1 MARISDITNLN
12 KKQIDEILWR
22 EEDPTVDPLE
32 GLEEESDIEENLT
45 EADSS
50 FDSSYDE
57 SCNETSPQKAQ
68 SVRLL
73 CITFNHIKC
82 LFCYITVWYVLV

>member
-1 MARISDITNLN
+1 MARRSDLTNL
-12 KKQIDEILWR
+12 KKQQIQEILWR
-22 EEDPTVDPLE
+22 EEDPQVDPLE
-32 GLEEESDIEENLT
+32 DLEEESDIEEDHT

-68 SVRLL
+68 LVRVLPLL
-73 CITFNHIKC
+73 PTAGQRQSRGGS
-82 LFCYITVWYVLV
+82 